1 MRARFRAP
9 QTRRND
15 QMGQIGMKAKSIKED
30 VSINVWTVVRRRE
43 DITVDA
49 YWGEDVPESQGAWFM
64 SLVH

>member
-1 MRARFRAP
+1 MIKW
-9 QTRRND
+9 
-15 QMGQIGMKAKSIKED
+15 GKSELKAKSIKED

-43 DITVDA
+43 DTTVDA

>member
-1 MRARFRAP
+1 MRARFRRHR
-9 QTRRND
+9 QEE
-15 QMGQIGMKAKSIKED
+15 MIKWGKSELKAKSIKED